1 MESQNTF
8 DLSSALARCRQS
20 AQNGYET
27 ASAQLG
33 KIEQTLRAAREE
45 TERSVTLLNGK
56 SVYLTDLNRL
66 LSRQIKD
73 ICKAFGELSEQPREQ
88 LKKLHGSLSSF
99 NITLFGRT
107 MAGKGTL
114 MEALTHGDGKA
125 IGNGTQRKTRI

>member
-1 MESQNTF
+1 MLYDKINDTTASKTEIYMESQNTF

-73 ICKAFGELSEQPREQ
+73 ICKAFSLLFFSQ
-88 LKKLHGSLSSF
+88 LFVSLPQTTILPFCISF
-99 NITLFGRT
+99 SWGWS
-107 MAGKGTL
+107 
-114 MEALTHGDGKA
+114 
-125 IGNGTQRKTRI
+125 

>member
-73 ICKAFGELSEQPREQ
+73 ICKAFGELSEQPR
-88 LKKLHGSLSSF
+88 
-99 NITLFGRT
+99 
-107 MAGKGTL
+107 
-114 MEALTHGDGKA
+114 
-125 IGNGTQRKTRI
+125 